1 MITPKE
7 LARSIIEQTAGDV
20 RLALPLGIGKA
31 NSIANALIQEALNDS
46 GIKLK
51 IFTALTLMRPALSN
65 DMQKRFMQPA
75 QDRLF
80 GRYPEL
86 LYVEHL
92 RNGTLPD
99 NIEVDEFYMQAGQWL
114 GVSTMQQAHIC
125 ANYTHAMHY
134 LLARK
139 PNVIAQ
145 LLACDEKGNL
155 SLSCNTDISSDLLKA
170 RREGSADFI
179 FAGEVNAEL
188 PFMGGSAVVSPDEID
203 LLLNNSEGSFEL
215 FSVVK
220 RPVDLADQ
228 AIGLHAS
235 RLVKDGGTL
244 QIGIGSIGDAIA
256 YALLLRHEK
265 NEIYRSLVATSQAE
279 LPADAGND
287 ASFNTGL
294 YAVTEMLVD
303 GILQLFEQGV
313 IRREVDG
320 AAIHAGFF
328 ADTRDFYQ
336 RLRDMPD
343 IQRARIRMMPVSYTN
358 ALYGDQVH
366 KTEARRDARFINNA
380 MNVTLLGE
388 VASDTLESGQ
398 VVSGV
403 GGQYDFVA
411 QAFALPGAR
420 AVIAVNATRLHKGEA
435 QSNIVWSHCHLT
447 LPRHLRDIIVTE
459 YGIADLRGKS
469 DADCI
474 KALLAI
480 TDSRFQQQL
489 MEQAKEAGK
498 LPANYQIPPPQRH
511 NTPASIKQWLGAA
524 RAADVLPEFPFGCD
538 FTPTERR
545 LLPALSE
552 LKQHAHSRRKLTA
565 LVWEG
570 LRSKLTAEEQDC
582 LLRMDLHKP
591 ANTRLRLNAWALR
604 GALIRSR

>member
-7 LARSIIEQTAGDV
+7 LARAIIEQTAGDV

-31 NSIANALIQEALNDS
+31 NTIANALIQEALNDS
-46 GIKLK
+46 SISLK
-51 IFTALTLMRPALSN
+51 IFTALTLMRPALTS
-65 DMQKRFMQPA
+65 DMQMRFMQPA
-75 QDRLF
+75 QERLF

-92 RNGTLPD
+92 RNGTLPA

-114 GVSTMQQAHIC
+114 GVSAMQQAHIC

-139 PNVIAQ
+139 PNVVAQ
-145 LLACDEKGNL
+145 LLACDKDGKL
-155 SLSCNTDISSDLLKA
+155 SLSCNTDISADLLKA
-170 RREGSADFI
+170 RREGNADFI

-188 PFMGGSAVVSPDEID
+188 PFMDGPAIIAADDTD
-203 LLLNNSEGSFEL
+203 LLLDNTDQSFEL

-256 YALLLRHEK
+256 HALLLRHEK
-265 NEIYRSLVATSQAE
+265 NEVYRSLVDTSQGQ
-279 LPADAGND
+279 LPADAGD
-287 ASFNTGL
+287 DTPFSVGL

-303 GILQLFEQGV
+303 GILQLFEHGV
-313 IRREVDG
+313 VRREVDG

-336 RLRDMPD
+336 RLRDMPPA
-343 IQRARIRMMPVSYTN
+343 QRARIRMMPVSYTN
-358 ALYGDQVH
+358 TLYGDQAH
-366 KTEARRDARFINNA
+366 KTEARADARFINNA

-388 VASDTLESGQ
+388 VASDTLENGQ

-411 QAFALPGAR
+411 QAFALQGAR
-420 AVIAVNATRLHKGEA
+420 AVIAVNATRLHKGKA
-435 QSNIVWSHCHLT
+435 QSNIVWSHRHLT
-447 LPRHLRDIIVTE
+447 LPRHLRDIIITE

-469 DADCI
+469 DANCI
-474 KALLAI
+474 KAVLGI
-480 TDSRFQQQL
+480 TDSRFQQKL
-489 MEQAKEAGK
+489 MDQAKEAGK
-498 LPANYQIPPPQRH
+498 LPANYQIPASQRH
-511 NTPASIKQWLGAA
+511 NTPAGIKQWLGAA
-524 RAADVLPEFPFGCD
+524 RASDILPEFPFGCD

-552 LKQHAHSRRKLTA
+552 LKQHAHSRRKLAT
-565 LVWEG
+565 LIWDG
-570 LRSKLTAEEQDC
+570 LRANVSMAEKDC
-582 LLRMDLHKP
+582 LARMQLDKP
-591 ANTRLRLNAWALR
+591 TNTRLRLTAWALR
-604 GALIRSR
+604 GALVRSR

>member
-1 MITPKE
+1 MKTATD
-7 LARSIIEQTAGDV
+7 LAQAIIKQTAGQV

-31 NSIANALIQEALNDS
+31 NSIANALVEQALHDPK
-46 GIKLK
+46 IELK
-51 IFTALTLMRPALSN
+51 IFTALTLMRPAPGN
-65 DMQKRFMQPA
+65 DMQRRFMQPA

-80 GRYPEL
+80 GQYPEL

-92 RNGTLPD
+92 RKGTLPA

-114 GVSTMQQAHIC
+114 NVASMQQAHIC

-139 PNVIAQ
+139 PNVVAQ
-145 LLACDEKGNL
+145 LLARDEDNQL
-155 SLSCNTDISSDLLKA
+155 SLSCNTDISADLLKA
-170 RREGSADFI
+170 RREGSADFL
-179 FAGEVNAEL
+179 FVGEVNSQL
-188 PFMGGSAVVSPDEID
+188 PFMGGPAIIANDEVD
-203 LLLNNSEGSFEL
+203 MLYAPEQSFEL

-220 RPVDLADQ
+220 RPVDMADQ

-256 YALLLRHEK
+256 HALLLR
-265 NEIYRSLVATSQAE
+265 NEQNETYRELVDVSQAT
-279 LPADAGND
+279 LPADAGD
-287 ASFNTGL
+287 DGPFTEGL

-303 GILQLFEQGV
+303 GILQLFERGLV
-313 IRREVDG
+313 RREVDG

-336 RLRDMPD
+336 RLRELPPQ
-343 IQRARIRMMPVSYTN
+343 QRARITMMPVSYTN
-358 ALYGDQVH
+358 ALYGDQTH
-366 KTEARRDARFINNA
+366 KIEARRDARFINNA

-388 VASDTLESGQ
+388 VASDTLENGQ

-420 AVIAVNATRLHKGEA
+420 AVIAVNATRLHKGKA
-435 QSNIVWSHCHLT
+435 QSNIVWTHRHLT
-447 LPRHLRDIIVTE
+447 LPRHLRDIIITE

-469 DADCI
+469 DAGCI

-480 TDSRFQQQL
+480 TDSRFQTEL
-489 MEQAKEAGK
+489 MKQAKDAGK
-498 LPANYQIPPPQRH
+498 LAADYEIPREHQQ
-511 NTPASIKQWLGAA
+511 NTPEALKQWLGAA
-524 RAADVLPEFPFGCD
+524 RRSDVLPEFPFGSD
-538 FTPTERR
+538 FSEVERR

-552 LKQHAHSRRKLTA
+552 LKQHAHSKRA
-565 LVWEG
+565 LGRLIWQGSRTSPTEAD
-570 LRSKLTAEEQDC
+570 KAC
-582 LLRMDLHKP
+582 LERMQLQKP
-591 ANTRLRLNAWALR
+591 ASIKERLNAWALR
-604 GALIRSR
+604 GALIRSRQ